1 MMVSECVGDTRL
13 LLNIRTLDLQHSS
26 CTPKYCLEVL
36 LKYSSPEVLLGL
48 LPVLLDAEVVHQ
60 GGAAG
65 VGQEVEEDD
74 DLLLEDEHE
83 DHADGLQDVV
93 DQVEL
98 HGHHI
103 SVFPLVSSRFTQTR
117 DTLVLL
123 LLKPYYI
130 HTYMYLL

>member
-1 MMVSECVGDTRL
+1 MGDTRL
-13 LLNIRTLDLQHSS
+13 LLNIRTLDLQYPSS
-26 CTPKYCLEVL
+26 IL
-36 LKYSSPEVLLGL
+36 LGTARLLLSPEVLLGL
-48 LPVLLDAEVVHQ
+48 FPVLLDAQVVDQ

-83 DHADGLQDVV
+83 DHADRLQDVV

-123 LLKPYYI
+123 LLKP
-130 HTYMYLL
+130 